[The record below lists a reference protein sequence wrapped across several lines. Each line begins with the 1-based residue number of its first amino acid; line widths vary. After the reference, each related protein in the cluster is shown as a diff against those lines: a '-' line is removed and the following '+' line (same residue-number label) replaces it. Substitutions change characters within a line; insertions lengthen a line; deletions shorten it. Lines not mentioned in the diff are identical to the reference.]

1 MFCLT
6 DKAGLENFGGMSLD
20 TCPFELFTDAGYRA
34 EVQRVKVVS
43 PRNPCTYVSLI
54 RHVFGMYKTIART
67 IGMPPTNR
75 HAAHETGIA
84 ADEQACRRRTGPP
97 PTNKHAAHEQAC

>member
-6 DKAGLENFGGMSLD
+6 DKAGLENFDGMSLD
-20 TCPFELFTDAGYRA
+20 ACPFELFT
-34 EVQRVKVVS
+34 KVVS